1 MSLDKTP
8 EQLEALV
15 LSSLTSPERVMAA
28 VQEGVSSVAF
38 QIPENRAAWDRLLE
52 TATHG
57 KPHPSLEDLRQ
68 IGVSVVEDVSDAEIY
83 VKELS
88 RVSLAGRA
96 YLVLQ
101 RHVPS
106 IEDTPQAAVHKIV
119 REFSDLASAT
129 NVHVGRTDQGAS
141 TRVEHL
147 KEMREQVVQGKDIG
161 ITTGLPAFDD
171 KQDGWRPGEV
181 IAIIGI
187 LGAGKSF
194 LLTYFCCQAYLA
206 GKKVLL
212 ISPENPVIDMEF
224 RVDTFLARMSGEEWD
239 FTLRDLRTAFTK
251 FPKEEAEKH
260 LKKYA
265 EWCERFSW
273 RDDWVTIDT
282 GEHGPFSVENVLS
295 LAREHRPDLLAV
307 DGFHLIRGNGKQGW
321 EQIFE
326 TGQLIKGVTQE
337 LGMTTIGVAQANRA
351 SGVIPDEPPELH
363 EVAYGM
369 GIVEAADRVLS
380 IGKTRG
386 NKNRRSFKV
395 PKFRNGEE
403 IQVRQH
409 LEFDVNIGNISQIVK
424 ETKNKEAGGSDE
436 VERF

>member
-88 RVSLAGRA
+88 RARS
-96 YLVLQ
+96 
-101 RHVPS
+101 
-106 IEDTPQAAVHKIV
+106 
-119 REFSDLASAT
+119 
-129 NVHVGRTDQGAS
+129 GRTDQGAS